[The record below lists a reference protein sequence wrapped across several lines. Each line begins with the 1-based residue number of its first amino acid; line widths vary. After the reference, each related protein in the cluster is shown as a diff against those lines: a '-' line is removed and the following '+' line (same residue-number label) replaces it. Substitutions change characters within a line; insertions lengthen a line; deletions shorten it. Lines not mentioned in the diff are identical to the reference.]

1 MRGLVAFSL
10 AATLLTGTAMAQSNQ
25 PRTTAPQ
32 TAQARTAPH
41 QGQAAPANDAQKGVS
56 DAQKDQNAASG
67 DTNQAISTTDAN
79 AAAPAKGANSFTEG
93 QAQSRLEKAGFSN
106 VTDLKKDDNG
116 IWRGKAQKGSET
128 ADVWLD
134 YKGNVGEQR

>member
-10 AATLLTGTAMAQSNQ
+10 AATLLTGTAIAQSNQ
-25 PRTTAPQ
+25 PGTTAPQ
-32 TAQARTAPH
+32 RTQAPVAPH
-41 QGQAAPANDAQKGVS
+41 QRQASPANDAQKGAS
-56 DAQKDQNAASG
+56 DAQKDRNAASK

-79 AAAPAKGANSFTEG
+79 AATPAKGANSFTQG

-134 YKGNVGEQR
+134 YKGNAGEQR